1 MHPDGERRSMETP
14 KCALV
19 WGNSILGTPK
29 MDPNVRRGP
38 QKCPDV
44 GEKRTGDPKTRP
56 DVGEKRTGDP
66 KMCPGVGKST
76 RGTPK
81 MDPNVRRGP

>member
-44 GEKRTGDPKTRP
+44 GEKRTGDPK
-56 DVGEKRTGDP
+56 
-66 KMCPGVGKST
+66 MCPGVGKST